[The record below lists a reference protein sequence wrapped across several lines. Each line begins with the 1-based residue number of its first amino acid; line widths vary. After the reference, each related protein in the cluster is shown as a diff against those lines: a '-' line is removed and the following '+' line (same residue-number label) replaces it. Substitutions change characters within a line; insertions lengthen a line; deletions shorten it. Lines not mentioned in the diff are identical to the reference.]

1 MNVTL
6 GLDCLDPLAMLGQT
20 VSDTGSKLTE
30 QNEMPLTIFLS

>member
-1 MNVTL
+1 MTS

-30 QNEMPLTIFLS
+30 QNEMPLTIFPS